1 MKEGPENHACAWSPL
16 PSQVTVR
23 VAKRRTTQTCCRA
36 DGPCVCMCESLMKVK
51 HPRST
56 IACKNISKTKMFMP
70 NFINMN
76 RF

>member
-16 PSQVTVR
+16 PSQVTVC

-51 HPRST
+51 PPSVDLPSLAKIFLRQKCLCLFLL
-56 IACKNISKTKMFMP
+56 I
-70 NFINMN
+70 
-76 RF
+76 